1 MKAIFEKEFLE
12 LSKRLDNTLDLTN
25 YVIGSK
31 YSSSGEG
38 TNEFIGKLFSGEYIL
53 SDTRQTS
60 AYPLYSIW
68 EKENKVLKAY
78 IELPELEKEKLVDE
92 SVEYDFIYVYAL
104 YPDGSEKIA
113 IVLCELDGEGKKFLP
128 LKLNISG
135 NLIEISFPEDTLGT
149 IQCQMDSD
157 TEFLE
162 GIGIEQGVNIFMEG
176 EDESDIVARKS
187 YYKYLRNYKTGGQS
201 SAFLYNSINGE
212 KIYGDSYRKIYKNV
226 TLSSLSSV
234 DSISQEGGYIS
245 LLGKATYDVYRYV
258 NNYNLTVYKE
268 NVTCDIMSIPFLD
281 LVIIDNPEN
290 KMSIE
295 FIRERKK
302 LKISQNQ
309 AGEEISATVKLRITN
324 PDGSV
329 IESPPL
335 VLTQK

>member
-25 YVIGSK
+25 YIIGSK

-38 TNEFIGKLFSGEYIL
+38 TNNFIEKLFSGEYIL
-53 SDTRQTS
+53 SDTRQIS

-68 EKENKVLKAY
+68 EKEEKVLKAY
-78 IELPELEKEKLVDE
+78 IELPEVEKEKLVDE
-92 SVEYDFIYVYAL
+92 SVEYDFIYIYAL

-113 IVLCELDGEGKKFLP
+113 IVLCEPSMEEDKFLP
-128 LKLNISG
+128 LELNISG
-135 NLIEISFPEDTLGT
+135 NLIEISFPNDTLGT
-149 IQCQMDSD
+149 IRCQMDND

-162 GIGIEQGVNIFMEG
+162 NIGIKSGVNIFI
-176 EDESDIVARKS
+176 EDNDIVARKS

-201 SAFLYNSINGE
+201 SAFLYNSVNGE
-212 KIYGDSYRKIYKNV
+212 KIYGDSYRKIYKDV

-234 DSISQEGGYIS
+234 DSIPKEGGYIS
-245 LLGKATYDVYRYV
+245 LLGKATYDVYRYI
-258 NNYNLTVYKE
+258 NNYNPTVYKKDII
-268 NVTCDIMSIPFLD
+268 CDIMSIPFLD
-281 LVIIDNPEN
+281 FIIVDNPEN

-302 LKISQNQ
+302 LKISQNST
-309 AGEEISATVKLRITN
+309 GEEISATVKLRITN
-324 PDGSV
+324 PDGNV